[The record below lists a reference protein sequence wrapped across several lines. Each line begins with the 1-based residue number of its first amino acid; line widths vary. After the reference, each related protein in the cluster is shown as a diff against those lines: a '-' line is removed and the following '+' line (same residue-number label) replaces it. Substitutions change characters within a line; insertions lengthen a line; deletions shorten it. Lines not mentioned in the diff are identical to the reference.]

1 MLIPFIGGVGVCVCV
16 TRQLGLDDNRDMYNI
31 ALSFGTPI
39 ETCRTKKNTN
49 IKPTVQHLDL
59 LITRSYTVLPGITSS
74 KYMSILYHNR
84 LHCRLDISRQSS
96 GLFDMRAKKQK
107 KEKRNTKLTFR
118 DTNIH
123 IKFPNM
129 MTPLLQRLDN
139 TLIHSLGPDFD
150 SRQIRHDLVMYPVRL
165 NRFGD
170 IEPGE
175 EVD

>member
-84 LHCRLDISRQSS
+84 LHCRLDIGRQSS
-96 GLFDMRAKKQK
+96 GLFDMRAKKKK
-107 KEKRNTKLTFR
+107 KEKK
-118 DTNIH
+118 
-123 IKFPNM
+123 K
-129 MTPLLQRLDN
+129 Q
-139 TLIHSLGPDFD
+139 SLPSEIPIFT
-150 SRQIRHDLVMYPVRL
+150 SNSPT
-165 NRFGD
+165 
-170 IEPGE
+170 
-175 EVD
+175 